1 MAETSLVS
9 VLLLLTFMTHVGRG
23 ELGRA
28 SRCGERPA
36 VNDGVNYSLLSR
48 IVGGTSAKKGES
60 PWIASLKRDGK
71 HFCGGTIISEK
82 HILTA
87 AHCVMDK
94 NVESYLKVF
103 VGDHDFIVKEIT
115 EQSFPIKAIYKH
127 PNFHPNKPYNYDIA
141 IVELTGHI
149 RFDKSVQP
157 ACLPNPD
164 DVFASGSLCIALGWG
179 RLLENGKL
187 PSSLQQVALPLIEPR
202 RCLHIMGTVDRRLT
216 FETAVCAGYPE
227 GGRDACQGD
236 SGSPL
241 LCQRSH
247 GRWVLIGVT
256 SWGLGC
262 ARNWKDNA
270 QLPLEKRGSP
280 GVFTDIQRLLNWLS
294 TNLNQDKSEFPAP
307 QVQCS
312 TKDGILKAT
321 NGGISLPNGTRKYY
335 SNNEKC
341 VWTVSVPKGKR
352 ILLIFDH
359 FDIEWDYSCDLDYL
373 VIYSA
378 LGRLIGKFCGDVK
391 PRPLL
396 IPDSSITLKF
406 ISDFQ
411 EYKTG
416 FSLFFQGVE
425 PNLYPDS
432 ECGSVSVIFE
442 EGEIQTM
449 NHPQE
454 YSSLANCQW
463 VIHGPM
469 YHVIKLTFLVFEIE
483 PSKDC
488 IFDRLVVYHD
498 LQETIMAG
506 KFCGFTLPDPVL
518 SSSNVMQITFTSDHS
533 GNYIGFQATISF
545 IPSSRNIKPGIQ
557 LNENYHPRTSDE
569 TPEHYGKSFF
579 QLLTT
584 RFAYGT
590 KLSYCPSFCSH
601 LPVTWNITV
610 PIHNLNILD
619 CVLDEVCGTSSV
631 PPRFNHRS
639 IATAEEAN
647 PNSWPWHASVNF
659 GNKHVCNGAVVSE
672 NLVLTSANCVAGRE
686 AFRSVGLIVAGLHD
700 LESSSQAQKQPV
712 RKIIIHPRYNPSSK
726 NNDFA
731 LIQLQRPF
739 QYNSYVRPICLPYGH
754 SKMEPS
760 DLGVVTGW
768 HLNVKLSSKLQQ
780 LEVPVLL
787 DDVCKKLNGGIT
799 DSMFCGGTISGEDS
813 ASCLAQ
819 SGAPLVYLSD
829 SGNYFIYGIVSWGV
843 GCSENPKPGV
853 YSKVSSAVQ
862 WISDMIDSAQNTK
875 YTGNEP
881 RQSLTRLDE
890 LLNQAQEK
898 SLRPEHLPSNASG
911 STQDVYVA
919 CKDVM
924 ALQSPGEIKLVTI
937 SQDDPESV
945 RCQLII
951 QAPKDQFI
959 LLNFKGLNTSC
970 EHHSLVVYEGDTS
983 NKTIKAQLTAEK
995 IPIIVKSTGP
1005 VVIVEAG
1012 GTTPDA
1018 ELKLWL
1024 SYSFHNQN

>member
-60 PWIASLKRDGK
+60 PWIVSFFEKDGK
-71 HFCGGTIISEK
+71 HFVEEPLLVKKTTYLQCSLCNG
-82 HILTA
+82 
-87 AHCVMDK
+87 K

-164 DVFASGSLCIALGWG
+164 DVFAPGSLCIALGWG

-569 TPEHYGKSFF
+569 TPEHY
-579 QLLTT
+579 
-584 RFAYGT
+584 
-590 KLSYCPSFCSH
+590 
-601 LPVTWNITV
+601 
-610 PIHNLNILD
+610 
-619 CVLDEVCGTSSV
+619 DEVCGTSSV

-647 PNSWPWHASVNF
+647 PNSWPWHVSVNF

-712 RKIIIHPRYNPSSK
+712 KKIIIHPRYNPSSK

-898 SLRPEHLPSNASG
+898 SLRPEHLPSNGSG

-924 ALQSPGEIKLVTI
+924 ALQSPGEIKLVAI
-937 SQDDPESV
+937 SKDDPESV

-983 NKTIKAQLTAEK
+983 NKTIKGK
-995 IPIIVKSTGP
+995 ICGGEDPDIVKSTGP
-1005 VVIVEAG
+1005 VVIMEAG
-1012 GTTPDA
+1012 GATPDD
-1018 ELKLWL
+1018 ELNVL
-1024 SYSFHNQN
+1024 HNQN